1 MQPSLLSTTPT
12 PAPLPPT
19 SQAYL
24 CCACRGSSGVLLP
37 LCPYTSPR
45 HHLFLA
51 AMERRAR
58 GGGRVRLRVRRRLDE
73 EDPLTAVL
81 RAGKAV
87 LLGWFAARTLGALLA
102 SSGR

>member
-1 MQPSLLSTTPT
+1 M
-12 PAPLPPT
+12 
-19 SQAYL
+19 
-24 CCACRGSSGVLLP
+24 LLP